1 MPIFERAAMR
11 RMICKLKQLMLAASL
26 CLPTWVCAQGSVEIA
41 EVVVTG
47 YGKDVP
53 AATLDALDNAVA
65 QVAGTRIASDT
76 SNEIRQEL
84 RDGKSSS
91 TENFRQNV
99 SKITKGVVK
108 SYQVLGQTKDPQSGQ
123 IALQISAKVPRYEAS
138 AQIKRLR
145 MAVMPIAIVRV
156 LASDPSAV
164 QFAERLS
171 AGAEVYLTQAR
182 RFAMLDRRA
191 GTAVDKE
198 QNFIRNAEMP
208 IEELVRTTAAV
219 GTDYLVLTV
228 VRDFSASAE
237 TVTRPN
243 GKVMERLYIPVTI
256 DVRVI
261 DVATRQIKFAQTV
274 SRRDRIAAGK
284 TLAAYANDIGQE
296 IGETILNAIY
306 PIAVIAAEGRSLT
319 LNQGGVTLKNGRRYK
334 LVHLGPPMVDPYTGE
349 SLGRQETHAGIV
361 EITGVT
367 SQMATAKL
375 IEGSEEVLAAGDLLI
390 RPMSAKAAEEASS
403 ESTAQADEDS
413 RGSKKKQK
421 DSDW

>member
-11 RMICKLKQLMLAASL
+11 RMICKLKQLMLATSL

-99 SKITKGVVK
+99 SKITKGIVK

-334 LVHLGPPMVDPYTGE
+334 LVHLGQPMVDPYTGE